1 MNKKII
7 LSFIWKYDFF
17 NNAGQ
22 KHKKIICFYFSFF
35 FLSFF
40 PSFGTQTKL
49 GMGGR
54 RNKITLLQER
64 KVPTSTYQVYEF

>member
-1 MNKKII
+1 MQAKNIK
-7 LSFIWKYDFF
+7 
-17 NNAGQ
+17 NNM
-22 KHKKIICFYFSFF
+22 FLLFF
-35 FLSFF
+35 FLSFL

-49 GMGGR
+49 GIRGK

>member
-1 MNKKII
+1 MNKK
-7 LSFIWKYDFF
+7 KFF
-17 NNAGQ
+17 HSYENMIFLIMQAKNIKNNM
-22 KHKKIICFYFSFF
+22 FLLFV

-40 PSFGTQTKL
+40 LSFGTQTKL
-49 GMGGR
+49 GIGGR